1 MAKETFESQ
10 MKKLENI
17 VDKLEK
23 DDIDL
28 DKSIDLYE
36 EGLKLSKSLKE
47 ELAKFEKRIEE
58 LNSND

>member
-58 LNSND
+58 LNTNE